1 MKHIKLDFNKTKLS
15 QKILLSAIFGIMIFS
30 FISTVAAC
38 DRRVIKRPIGDWL
51 APVEL
56 LPPVLNLPLGGMPDW
71 DNGLLIWAFL
81 ENPAT
86 LHWASPLAYNPQG
99 CVLERELKNNMMLV
113 TVKMHVNGAPFY
125 IRSLTTDFSNPLD
138 NIFSGNM
145 DFSYELQFTIDLTTL
160 DPEDPEDYD
169 EDGNI
174 VFHTWKYYVFGGGGT
189 FKSVFLCGHG
199 TGQFLN
205 SYGSW
210 EEGDSGKMHV
220 ISYMVAVGPGYTGLN
235 PYYNLN
241 GLYEIPLVSNIHFH

>member
-1 MKHIKLDFNKTKLS
+1 MKHTKLS

-56 LPPVLNLPLGGMPDW
+56 LPPGVPRLPMGGMPDW
-71 DNGLLIWAFL
+71 DNGLLIWPFL
-81 ENPAT
+81 DDPAT
-86 LHWASPLAYNPQG
+86 RHWASALDYNPRG
-99 CVLERELKNNMMLV
+99 SVLGRELKNNMMLV
-113 TVKMHVNGAPFY
+113 TVKMHVKGAPFY

-138 NIFSGNM
+138 NIFSGSM
-145 DFSYELQFTIDLTTL
+145 DFSYELKFTIDLTN
-160 DPEDPEDYD
+160 PEHYD

-174 VFHTWKYYVFGGGGT
+174 VFHTWKYYVFDGGGT

-205 SYGSW
+205 PYGSW
-210 EEGDSGKMHV
+210 EEGDTGKMHV
-220 ISYMVAVGPGYTGLN
+220 ISYMVAVGPDYTGPK

>member
-1 MKHIKLDFNKTKLS
+1 MKHTKLS

-56 LPPVLNLPLGGMPDW
+56 LPPGVPRLPMGGMPDW
-71 DNGLLIWAFL
+71 DNGLLIWPFL
-81 ENPAT
+81 DDPAT
-86 LHWASPLAYNPQG
+86 RHWASALDYNPRG
-99 CVLERELKNNMMLV
+99 SVLGRELKNNMMLV
-113 TVKMHVNGAPFY
+113 TVKMHVKGAPFY

-138 NIFSGNM
+138 NIFSGSM
-145 DFSYELQFTIDLTTL
+145 DFSYELKFTIDLTN
-160 DPEDPEDYD
+160 PEHYD

-174 VFHTWKYYVFGGGGT
+174 VFHTWKYYVFDGGGT

-205 SYGSW
+205 PYGSW
-210 EEGDSGKMHV
+210 EEGDTGKMHV
-220 ISYMVAVGPGYTGLN
+220 ISYMVAVGPDYTGPK

-241 GLYEIPLVSNIHFH
+241 GLYERPLVSNIHFH